1 MKSSCPKSCDAC
13 PPALYEGKQATALVR
28 DAWER
33 EYKGVYTAQYT
44 ARNLQPHEGR
54 VFVLT
59 FEEPG
64 MAERRAL
71 QALVDAEDAAR
82 YRHAPTPTPAVDDAA
97 ARKEE
102 AARRW
107 RDDEAAR
114 HEAAERAAE
123 SRLRAVASE
132 LEASDERRP
141 PTSTAAECAA
151 AHGGKLALLAAV
163 AASAPPR

>member
-1 MKSSCPKSCDAC
+1 MRELGDVGRVRPQSTMKSRCPKRDAC

-54 VFVLT
+54 VFVLK

-71 QALVDAEDAAR
+71 QALVDAEDAALPPR
-82 YRHAPTPTPAVDDAA
+82 AHAG
-97 ARKEE
+97 
-102 AARRW
+102 ARR
-107 RDDEAAR
+107 
-114 HEAAERAAE
+114 
-123 SRLRAVASE
+123 
-132 LEASDERRP
+132 
-141 PTSTAAECAA
+141 
-151 AHGGKLALLAAV
+151 
-163 AASAPPR
+163 